1 MENKIAI
8 IKNGVVDSIIIATT
22 EFGDTLADTT
32 VDATSIE
39 CGIGWSYDGTNFA
52 APVKSQEE
60 IEAEAKAWRDSEL
73 RSTDNVAQTPDYPN
87 RDAILVY
94 RQQLRDWTATDNF
107 PNIKPTAPAELN

>member
-1 MENKIAI
+1 MENLLAI
-8 IKNGVVDSIIIATT
+8 ITNNSVDNIIVGTI
-22 EFGDTLADTT
+22 EFGNTLTETT
-32 VDATSIE
+32 VDVTGIE
-39 CGIGWSYDGTNFA
+39 VGIGWTYDGTNFA

-94 RQQLRDWTATDNF
+94 RQELRDWPSTDAF
-107 PNIKPTAPAELN
+107 PETKPVKP

>member
-1 MENKIAI
+1 MENLLAI
-8 IKNGVVDSIIIATT
+8 IKNGTVDQVIVGTI
-22 EFGDTLADTT
+22 EFGNTLTETT
-32 VDATSIE
+32 VDVTSIE
-39 CGIGWSYDGTNFA
+39 CGIGWTYDGADFT

-94 RQQLRDWTATDNF
+94 RQELRDWPSTDAF
-107 PNIKPTAPAELN
+107 PDTKPVKP